1 MLASFE
7 ERGQN
12 NRLVKQTI
20 VDDNKFEKKK
30 QTITTNAYK
39 ECSDLLQNLVPRFDF
54 HLIIIET
61 TVSVISNLLA
71 IISYSVRIISL

>member
-20 VDDNKFEKKK
+20 VDDNKFEKK
-30 QTITTNAYK
+30 TNNNNK
-39 ECSDLLQNLVPRFDF
+39 CLQGMFRPL
-54 HLIIIET
+54 T
-61 TVSVISNLLA
+61 KSGS
-71 IISYSVRIISL
+71 

>member
-7 ERGQN
+7 ERGQS

-20 VDDNKFEKKK
+20 VDDNKFEKK

-61 TVSVISNLLA
+61 TVSIISNLLA
-71 IISYSVRIISL
+71 IISYSIRIISL